1 MSDKEALVARNR
13 QSLFDDVDEFEYE
26 TEGASAG
33 LLGLASYA
41 TFKKNMFLAISMGF
55 WVTVFYIPSVCTVAH
70 DWLFDEAGGAFG
82 ITRWIQQDAGDL
94 NSYWPNV
101 VQLMFFTVYFNTGST
116 VRLGWQ
122 GLAGT
127 AVASINI
134 SIMGHLFPHGGKCAV
149 QGEPLFGTMA
159 PTCQEYADNNYA
171 RFSWFVW
178 FDVFVVIFLL
188 LVSNSEVNTKK
199 FGLSWHANYMMAFMS
214 PSGYKPSH
222 SVVITS
228 CFGVFLAIL
237 VTLLP
242 YPHLSSPGLNDYPQ
256 KISNLTRDFIVGS
269 LELVK
274 HGSEWSRYRL
284 TASRFGLENTMKQI
298 PGLVTSFKEDFEVGW
313 WETFNL
319 GRFGPLRQRC
329 HLFINAFDDG
339 IAGFDDILHTMTKSV
354 LEEKLET
361 YKALPEEELREV
373 AAFRHEVVTSL
384 ETLAAVTLAL
394 LDSLTTDY
402 VKQGTLPSQD
412 MLQRVEGEVRKVR
425 AMYMDA
431 IQKDPSDLSYHRKVI
446 RTNLNMF
453 VFSHLALAE
462 RVLRCERETAA
473 LVKKEASNPR
483 QRIIG
488 MILHQ
493 LKATWS
499 IHFGEAKI
507 SFVARNFSVLTMTFV
522 MGSFLSGDVFVPHN
536 ATMCSTLAVLITE
549 APGSH
554 VYMNLMRLL
563 GLTLGKVLPIILM
576 AAVSLFGANGPVTEG
591 VHLLAVFIYITYFSY
606 VYYTSPSWSY
616 VGCVIAGFG
625 CYGLVGT
632 TVDNDTTAIFV
643 SRYQELGMVTAAMII
658 QMFVDGLSTSIQHAL
673 PRDIIVR
680 MMERIG
686 MPADMR
692 KPSGFLVDCFEHF
705 FRCDFEQMKK
715 SLAEAKRHVSVAEA
729 ILPECGDM
737 TIVSRG
743 PSVPFRYEL
752 CAGAIALI
760 KQIMCELDTILLCQE
775 FSVGSD
781 VVFQWG
787 PVHDHYK
794 LEVMQSMKLSLRALQ
809 LLLAQKEDGKIDV
822 LISSKRLQMTRLDS
836 VGSLRQT
843 VASRS
848 IHDLLNHVYEIEHL
862 CFATGVFG

>member
-159 PTCQEYADNNYA
+159 PTCQEYADSNYA

-178 FDVFVVIFLL
+178 FDVLVVIFLF
-188 LVSNSEVNTKK
+188 LVSNSEVNTMK
-199 FGLSWHANYMMAFMS
+199 FGISWHANYMMAFMS

-222 SVVITS
+222 SIVIIGWIG
-228 CFGVFLAIL
+228 FFLAIL
-237 VTLLP
+237 VTLVP
-242 YPHLSSPGLNDYPQ
+242 YPHLSSPGLRAHPQ

-274 HGSEWSRYRL
+274 HGPEWSRYTL
-284 TASRFGLENTMKQI
+284 TANKFWLETKVKGI
-298 PGLVTSFKEDFEVGW
+298 PCLVKTFKEDLVVAC

-319 GRFGPLRQRC
+319 GRFGPLRLRC
-329 HLFINAFDDG
+329 HLFISAFDDG

-354 LEEKLET
+354 LEEKSET
-361 YKALPEEELREV
+361 YKALPDEELREV

-384 ETLAAVTLAL
+384 ETLAEVTLAL
-394 LDSLTTDY
+394 LDSLTTGY
-402 VKQGTLPSQD
+402 IKQGILPSQD

-425 AMYMDA
+425 AMYTDA
-431 IQKDPSDLSYHRKVI
+431 IQKDSSDLKYHRKVL

-483 QRIIG
+483 QRILGI
-488 MILHQ
+488 ILHP

-499 IHFGEAKI
+499 INFDEAKI
-507 SFVARNFSVLTMTFV
+507 SFVARNFSVLTITFV
-522 MGSFLSGDVFVPHN
+522 MGMFLRGDVFVPYN
-536 ATMCSTLAVLITE
+536 ATMCSTLAVLITH

-554 VYMNLMRLL
+554 VYMNLMRFL
-563 GLTLGKVLPIILM
+563 GLSLGKVLPVILM
-576 AAVSLFGANGPVTEG
+576 AFVSRFGAHGPKMEG
-591 VHLLAVFIYITYFSY
+591 AHLLAVFIFMTYFSY
-606 VYYTSPSWSY
+606 VYYTSPLWSY
-616 VGCVIAGFG
+616 AACVIAGFG
-625 CYGLVGT
+625 CFGLVG
-632 TVDNDTTAIFV
+632 NTAEADSNSIFIR
-643 SRYQELGMVTAAMII
+643 RYRELAMVTVAMIV
-658 QMFVDGLSTSIQHAL
+658 QGFVDGLSTSIENAS
-673 PRDIIVR
+673 PRDVIVR
-680 MMERIG
+680 KMERIG
-686 MPADMR
+686 MPADMQ
-692 KPSGFLVDCFEHF
+692 KPSGSLVDCFEYF
-705 FRCDFEQMKK
+705 FRRDFENMKQ
-715 SLAEAKRHVSVAEA
+715 SLADAKAHVSVIEA
-729 ILPECGDM
+729 ILPECGDIA
-737 TIVSRG
+737 IVSRS
-743 PSVPFRYEL
+743 PSVPFRCEL
-752 CAGAIALI
+752 CARALALI
-760 KQIMCELDTILLCQE
+760 KLIMCELDTILLCRE
-775 FSVGSD
+775 FSVDSD
-781 VVFQWG
+781 EVNWG
-787 PVHDHYK
+787 AIHDHYK
-794 LEVMQSMKLSLRALQ
+794 PEVMQSMKLSLRALQ
-809 LLLAQKEDGKIDV
+809 FLLAQKAEEKIDV
-822 LISSKRLQMTRLDS
+822 LISSQKLKMLRLDS
-836 VGSLRQT
+836 VGSLRQS
-843 VASRS
+843 VISRS
-848 IHDLLNHVYEIEHL
+848 IHDILNHVYEIEHL
-862 CFATGVFG
+862 CFSTGVFG